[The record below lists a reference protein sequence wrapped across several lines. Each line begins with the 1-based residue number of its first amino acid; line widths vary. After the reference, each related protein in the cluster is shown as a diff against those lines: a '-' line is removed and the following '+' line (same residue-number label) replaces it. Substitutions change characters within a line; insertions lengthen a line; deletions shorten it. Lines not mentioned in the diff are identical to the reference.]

1 MGLIDDDDVEGW
13 GGVRR
18 MMVMEMIYDD
28 DEVRR
33 VREMRMRK
41 VREN

>member
-1 MGLIDDDDVEGW
+1 
-13 GGVRR
+13 

-28 DEVRR
+28 DEVRC

-41 VREN
+41 VRESQRERGGVRQIET